1 MAEYFELMDLSTA
14 NVIGHFST
22 EDEALAIVQHV
33 LSKEGADAVEELA
46 LSRQS
51 QDERPTL
58 IAIGRDLAERA
69 NARSAPA
76 A

>member
-1 MAEYFELMDLSTA
+1 MTAHFELMDLSTV

-22 EDEALAIVQHV
+22 EDEALAIVQRV
-33 LSKEGADAVEELA
+33 LSEEGADAVEKLA

-51 QDERPTL
+51 RDEQPTL
-58 IAIGRDLAERA
+58 IAIGRDLADRA
-69 NARSAPA
+69 NAHSASA